1 MLALAGINA
10 LAAVVFA
17 SLYAAA
23 GAHVLSQAA
32 FLASL
37 VMFFVALTTLW
48 VRVERSRPGA
58 RDPLSRLGRIVV
70 GLLIAAIAVPGLSLM
85 PLFSLQQQL
94 PTQSG
99 LGEVIPGIMVVL
111 LASLVLAALV
121 NAAGLAVIAGAALVG
136 RLAGR
141 RG

>member
-1 MLALAGINA
+1 MLALAGMNA
-10 LAAVVFA
+10 FAAVAFA

-23 GAHVLSQAA
+23 AAHVFSQAA

-37 VMFFVALTTLW
+37 VVFFIALTALW

-58 RDPLSRLGRIVV
+58 RDPLSRLGRIAV
-70 GLLIAAIAVPGLSLM
+70 GLLIAAIAVPGLALM
-85 PLFSLQQQL
+85 PLFSLQEQL
-94 PTQSG
+94 PAESG

-111 LASLVLAALV
+111 LASLVLVALMNV
-121 NAAGLAVIAGAALVG
+121 AGLAFMASSVLAG

>member
-23 GAHVLSQAA
+23 AAQVLSHAA

-37 VMFFVALTTLW
+37 VIFFVALTALW

-58 RDPLSRLGRIVV
+58 RDPLSRLGRVAV
-70 GLLIAAIAVPGLSLM
+70 GLLIAAITVPGLSLM

-94 PTQSG
+94 PTLSG
-99 LGEVIPGIMVVL
+99 LDQVIPGMMVVL
-111 LASLVLAALV
+111 LVSLVLVALV
-121 NAAGLAVIAGAALVG
+121 NIAGLVFLAGSA
-136 RLAGR
+136 LAGR

>member
-10 LAAVVFA
+10 LAAVAFA
-17 SLYAAA
+17 SLYTAAA
-23 GAHVLSQAA
+23 AHVLSQAA

-37 VMFFVALTTLW
+37 VVFFVALTALW

-58 RDPLSRLGRIVV
+58 RDPLSRLGRIAV
-70 GLLIAAIAVPGLSLM
+70 GLLIVAIAVPGLGLM

-94 PTQSG
+94 PTESG
-99 LGEVIPGIMVVL
+99 LGQVIPGVMVIV
-111 LASLVLAALV
+111 LASLLLVTLV
-121 NAAGLAVIAGAALVG
+121 NVAGLIFLAGSA
-136 RLAGR
+136 LAGR

>member
-10 LAAVVFA
+10 LAAVVFV

-23 GAHVLSQAA
+23 AVHVLSQAA

-37 VMFFVALTTLW
+37 VVFFVALTALW

-58 RDPLSRLGRIVV
+58 RDPLSRMGRIAV
-70 GLLIAAIAVPGLSLM
+70 GLLIVAIAVPGLGLM
-85 PLFSLQQQL
+85 PLFALQQQL
-94 PTQSG
+94 PTESG
-99 LGEVIPGIMVVL
+99 LGQVIPGIMVVL
-111 LASLVLAALV
+111 LASLTLVALV
-121 NAAGLAVIAGAALVG
+121 NVAGLVFVAGSALVG

>member
-23 GAHVLSQAA
+23 AAYVMSQVA

-37 VMFFVALTTLW
+37 VVFFVALTALW

-58 RDPLSRLGRIVV
+58 RDPLSRLGRIAV
-70 GLLIAAIAVPGLSLM
+70 GMLIVAIAVPGLGLM

-94 PTQSG
+94 PTESG
-99 LGEVIPGIMVVL
+99 LGQVIPGIMVIVLASLLLVTLVNVAGLVL
-111 LASLVLAALV
+111 LAGFA
-121 NAAGLAVIAGAALVG
+121 
-136 RLAGR
+136 LAGR

>member
-17 SLYAAA
+17 SLYTA
-23 GAHVLSQAA
+23 GAAQVFSQAA

-37 VMFFVALTTLW
+37 VVFFVALTALW

-58 RDPLSRLGRIVV
+58 RDPISRLGRIAV
-70 GLLIAAIAVPGLSLM
+70 GLLIAAIAVPGLGLM

-94 PTQSG
+94 PTEAG
-99 LGEVIPGIMVVL
+99 LGRVIPGIMVVL
-111 LASLVLAALV
+111 LASLVLVALV
-121 NAAGLAVIAGAALVG
+121 NVAGLALMVGSAIVG
-136 RLAGR
+136 RLMER
-141 RG
+141 RR